1 MSQELEK
8 KPGSAMTQSELQ
20 EDRIHKF
27 DGKNRFQW
35 KGNSDSGSELKKDIS
50 STGLMRKDM
59 NADPLKFSPGTL
71 SDRHSASYR
80 ARCPE
85 ILEMKCYTKLK
96 SAAFEDE
103 YRPLPSS
110 ARFSLRTKRSPSRSK
125 EGARVTFA
133 EDRSDDLP
141 PKKSSG
147 SQTEALPSSM
157 AERPEAWCFSP
168 HPRRGHPRWGSLT
181 GPEALTDSPARR
193 RDVRA
198 FQPCSDLCPCSTPSQ
213 LTLTQPKTA
222 APDPKLELEP
232 NSRSFFK
239 RTSDLYVATHLPEEA
254 SRFRNFLEVSQSCG
268 SSLRSHSLD
277 RLLDSHLPGTQGAS
291 QSHTSQR
298 PSPPASPSG
307 LESTDLQSL
316 SSSLCTTVS
325 AYQPRTAI
333 KNYPARGREDLGLR
347 EGECLARTPPP
358 PISELSSVLRQLL
371 DLVDQHWSGPCSL
384 QLNPRFLTPAYD
396 LLASLTSPSLARFER
411 GRSPWRMKDVDKNGD
426 KSERVKDSIALGLNS
441 SDLKHQKNQP
451 TQTHQQMESLKK
463 SATTAMGERNSLH
476 CETVNSKPESA
487 LNIFETGREWDKC
500 LQRQVEALREQER
513 HFKRLEETMGLLQDS
528 HRSLLSSNNSLMEQ
542 FNNPSSNQNTD
553 THKFVSH
560 HEFRKAANL
569 LSPSSMQHSQQDKGS
584 LTVTK

>member
-27 DGKNRFQW
+27 DRKNRFQW

-50 STGLMRKDM
+50 STGLMRKDV
-59 NADPLKFSPGTL
+59 NADPLRFSPGTL
-71 SDRHSASYR
+71 SDRHSAPYR

-85 ILEMKCYTKLK
+85 ILEMKCSTKLK
-96 SAAFEDE
+96 SAAFEDDRGSAVLYGRE
-103 YRPLPSS
+103 TGGLVLLPASQE
-110 ARFSLRTKRSPSRSK
+110 RT
-125 EGARVTFA
+125 
-133 EDRSDDLP
+133 P
-141 PKKSSG
+141 PVG
-147 SQTEALPSSM
+147 P
-157 AERPEAWCFSP
+157 
-168 HPRRGHPRWGSLT
+168 LT
-181 GPEALTDSPARR
+181 GPEALTESPGRH

-198 FQPCSDLCPCSTPSQ
+198 FQSCSDLCPCSTPSQ
-213 LTLTQPKTA
+213 LLLAQPKTA

-232 NSRSFFK
+232 NSSSFFK

-277 RLLDSHLPGTQGAS
+277 RLLDSHLPGTHGAS

-347 EGECLARTPPP
+347 ESDSLARTPPP

-384 QLNPRFLTPAYD
+384 QLNPRFL
-396 LLASLTSPSLARFER
+396 S
-411 GRSPWRMKDVDKNGD
+411 M
-426 KSERVKDSIALGLNS
+426 
-441 SDLKHQKNQP
+441 
-451 TQTHQQMESLKK
+451 
-463 SATTAMGERNSLH
+463 
-476 CETVNSKPESA
+476 
-487 LNIFETGREWDKC
+487 
-500 LQRQVEALREQER
+500 
-513 HFKRLEETMGLLQDS
+513 
-528 HRSLLSSNNSLMEQ
+528 NSLMGRGVEGEEVNILYEQ
-542 FNNPSSNQNTD
+542 AAGLHLTSLQQALENLQSGKHFLRARPEDLQVTERATLNYWKTRICNPRLSDPMTSP
-553 THKFVSH
+553 VSTVH
-560 HEFRKAANL
+560 DAIPPGLVGAPLVDSDEEVYYCFLPLDQVRLHPSLVTQDNL
-569 LSPSSMQHSQQDKGS
+569 LWLCEDVVVIECGS
-584 LTVTK
+584 RLFRFLGKPLCSLP